1 MGRKAVIGKSK
12 ALYGRIILA
21 AVLALTLTGCG
32 ANLLGGKD
40 AKISSVIWQ
49 HRDQFVRIESQGRAT
64 TAPPANDHP
73 VSLSAER
80 IRNML
85 GSLDVQFEGEEKPMP
100 VFTFK
105 ELEILGEVLS
115 NGLTQAGPGEDV
127 TFAIAGIHRELVS
140 FAKDRSIST
149 YRAFVENGQFNLI
162 IGTLHETYVEN
173 TERRMYPLIPGSRKY
188 TPPNPRRRITNW
200 QIMPEA
206 GLELK
211 TIDGRE
217 RHDWLVLNTNP
228 ELWKSAMAEN
238 KEAKET
244 AKDAFREASEVRE
257 ESAQLEVEQ
266 QRMRSE
272 LQEMKQ
278 TIEQMKQTPAAG
290 VSAPVAAPVAIPAPA
305 AATGLEKIEQ
315 RLQIL
320 QQLKAKGLIND
331 QEYRA
336 KKQEILDSI

>member
-1 MGRKAVIGKSK
+1 MRRKAVLGKDK
-12 ALYGRIILA
+12 ALFGRIILA
-21 AVLALTLTGCG
+21 AFLVLILSGCG
-32 ANLLGGKD
+32 ATLLGGNKAD
-40 AKISSVIWQ
+40 ISSVIWK
-49 HRDQFVRIESQGRAT
+49 HRDQFVRIESQDRGT
-64 TAPPANDHP
+64 TKPPPNEHPAN
-73 VSLSAER
+73 LSAER

-85 GSLDVQFEGEEKPMP
+85 GSLDVQFEGDDKPVA

-105 ELEILGEVLS
+105 ELEILGEAIS
-115 NGLTQAGPGEDV
+115 TGLAQSGPREDV
-127 TFAIAGIHRELVS
+127 TFAIAGIHRGLVS

-188 TPPNPRRRITNW
+188 TPPNPRRPIKTW

-228 ELWKSAMAEN
+228 ELWKSAMAEK

-278 TIEQMKQTPAAG
+278 TIEQMKQAPATGA
-290 VSAPVAAPVAIPAPA
+290 PAPA
-305 AATGLEKIEQ
+305 AAPAAVAPAAPTGLDKIEQ

-331 QEYRA
+331 QEFRA

>member
-1 MGRKAVIGKSK
+1 MGRKTVFGKSK
-12 ALYGRIILA
+12 ALYGRMILA
-21 AVLALTLTGCG
+21 AVLALILSGCG
-32 ANLLGGKD
+32 ATLFNGKD
-40 AKISSVIWQ
+40 TEISSVLWK
-49 HRDQFVRIESQGRAT
+49 HRDQFVRIESQDRGT
-64 TAPPANDHP
+64 TPPPANDHP
-73 VSLSAER
+73 ANLSAER

-85 GSLDVQFEGEEKPMP
+85 GSLDVQFEGQEKPVP

-105 ELEILGEVLS
+105 ELEILGETIS
-115 NGLTQAGPGEDV
+115 SGLTQAGPREDV
-127 TFAIAGIHRELVS
+127 TFAIAGIHRDMIS
-140 FAKDRSIST
+140 FSKDRSIST
-149 YRAFVENGQFNLI
+149 YRVFLENGQFNLI
-162 IGTLHETYVEN
+162 IGTLHEDYIEN

-188 TPPNPRRRITNW
+188 TPPNPRRRIINW

-228 ELWKSAMAEN
+228 QLWKSAMAEK

-278 TIEQMKQTPAAG
+278 TIEQMQQAPAAG
-290 VSAPVAAPVAIPAPA
+290 ASAPVAAPVSAAPA
-305 AATGLEKIEQ
+305 GLDKIEQ

-331 QEYRA
+331 QEFRA

>member
-1 MGRKAVIGKSK
+1 MGRKAVFGKCK
-12 ALYGRIILA
+12 ALYGRTILA
-21 AVLALTLTGCG
+21 AVLALIISGCG

-40 AKISSVIWQ
+40 PEISSVIWK
-49 HRDQFVRIESQGRAT
+49 HRDQFVRIESQDRAT
-64 TAPPANDHP
+64 TPSPANDHP
-73 VSLSAER
+73 ASLSTEQV
-80 IRNML
+80 RNML
-85 GSLDVQFEGEEKPMP
+85 GSLDVQFEGEEKPIP

-105 ELEILGEVLS
+105 ELEILGETIS
-115 NGLTQAGPGEDV
+115 SGLAQAGPGEDV
-127 TFAIAGIHRELVS
+127 TFAIAGIHRGLVS
-140 FAKDRSIST
+140 FATDRSIST
-149 YRAFVENGQFNLI
+149 YRAFVENSQFNLI
-162 IGTLHETYVEN
+162 IGTLHEPYVEN
-173 TERRMYPLIPGSRKY
+173 IERRMYPLIPGSRKY
-188 TPPNPRRRITNW
+188 TPPNPRKRITNW

-217 RHDWLVLNTNP
+217 RQDWLVLNTNP
-228 ELWKSAMAEN
+228 ELWKSAMAEK

-244 AKDAFREASEVRE
+244 AKEAFREASEVRE

-278 TIEQMKQTPAAG
+278 TIEQMKQAPAASS
-290 VSAPVAAPVAIPAPA
+290 SAPVAAPAPA
-305 AATGLEKIEQ
+305 APAGLDKIEQ

-331 QEYRA
+331 QEFRA

>member
-1 MGRKAVIGKSK
+1 MRRKAVLGKDK
-12 ALYGRIILA
+12 ALFGRIILA
-21 AVLALTLTGCG
+21 AVLVFILSGCG
-32 ANLLGGKD
+32 ASLLGGNK
-40 AKISSVIWQ
+40 AEISSVIWK
-49 HRDQFVRIESQGRAT
+49 HRDQFVRIESQDRGT

-73 VSLSAER
+73 ANLSAER

-85 GSLDVQFEGEEKPMP
+85 GSLDVQFDGEEKPVP

-105 ELEILGEVLS
+105 ELEILAELIS
-115 NGLTQAGPGEDV
+115 TGLAQAGPREDV
-127 TFAIAGIHRELVS
+127 TFAIAGVHRGFIS
-140 FAKDRSIST
+140 FSTDRAIST
-149 YRAFVENGQFNLI
+149 YRAFVANGKFNLI
-162 IGTLHETYVEN
+162 IGTLHEKYVEN
-173 TERRMYPLIPGSRKY
+173 IERRMYPLIPGSRKY
-188 TPPNPRRRITNW
+188 TPPNPRKKIRTW
-200 QIMPEA
+200 KIMPEA
-206 GLELK
+206 GLEFK

-228 ELWKSAMAEN
+228 ELWKSAMAEK

-244 AKDAFREASEVRE
+244 AKEAFREASEVRE

-266 QRMRSE
+266 QKLRSE

-278 TIEQMKQTPAAG
+278 TIEQMKQAPAA
-290 VSAPVAAPVAIPAPA
+290 SAPA
-305 AATGLEKIEQ
+305 AAAAPATVAPAAPAGLEKIEQ

-331 QEYRA
+331 QEFSA

>member
-1 MGRKAVIGKSK
+1 MGRKVVFGKRK
-12 ALYGRIILA
+12 TLYGRTILA

-40 AKISSVIWQ
+40 AETSSVIWK
-49 HRDQFVRIESQGRAT
+49 HRDQFVRIESQDRGT
-64 TAPPANDHP
+64 TQPPANDHP
-73 VSLSAER
+73 ANLSAKQ
-80 IRNML
+80 IRNIL
-85 GSLDVQFEGEEKPMP
+85 NSLDVQFEGDEKPAP
-100 VFTFK
+100 LFTLK
-105 ELEILGEVLS
+105 ELEILGDACS
-115 NGLTQAGPGEDV
+115 AGLAQAGPREDV
-127 TFAIAGIHRELVS
+127 TFAIAGIHRDLIS
-140 FAKDRSIST
+140 FSKDRSIST
-149 YRAFVENGQFNLI
+149 YRVFVDNGQLNLI
-162 IGTLHETYVEN
+162 IGTLHQTYAGS
-173 TERRMYPLIPGSRKY
+173 TDRRIIPLVPGSRKY
-188 TPPNPRRRITNW
+188 TPPNPRRNNIAW

-228 ELWKSAMAEN
+228 QLWKSAMAEK

-278 TIEQMKQTPAAG
+278 TIEQMKQTPAVGA
-290 VSAPVAAPVAIPAPA
+290 SAPVAAPVAIPAPA

>member
-1 MGRKAVIGKSK
+1 MGRKVVFTKCKI
-12 ALYGRIILA
+12 LYGRTILA
-21 AVLALTLTGCG
+21 AVLVLILSGCG
-32 ANLLGGKD
+32 ASLLGGNK
-40 AKISSVIWQ
+40 AEISSVIWE
-49 HRDQFVRIESQGRAT
+49 HRDQFVRIESQDRST
-64 TAPPANDHP
+64 TPPPANDHP
-73 VSLSAER
+73 ANLSAER

-85 GSLDVQFEGEEKPMP
+85 GSLDVQFEGDDQPVP

-105 ELEILGEVLS
+105 ELEILGEAIS
-115 NGLTQAGPGEDV
+115 SGLAQAGPREDV
-127 TFAIAGIHRELVS
+127 TFAIAGIHRDFIS
-140 FAKDRSIST
+140 FSTDRSIST

-162 IGTLHETYVEN
+162 IGTLHEAYVEN

-188 TPPNPRRRITNW
+188 TPPNPRRKIVTW

-211 TIDGRE
+211 TIDGRK

-228 ELWKSAMAEN
+228 ELWKSAMAEK

-244 AKDAFREASEVRE
+244 AKEAFREASEVRE

-278 TIEQMKQTPAAG
+278 TIEQMKQAPATG
-290 VSAPVAAPVAIPAPA
+290 VSAPAAAPA
-305 AATGLEKIEQ
+305 AVAPAAPTGLEKIEQ

-320 QQLKAKGLIND
+320 QQLKTKGLIND
-331 QEYRA
+331 QEYRT

>member
-1 MGRKAVIGKSK
+1 MGRKAVFGKSK
-12 ALYGRIILA
+12 TLYGRTILA
-21 AVLALTLTGCG
+21 VVLALVLSGCG

-40 AKISSVIWQ
+40 VDISSVIWK
-49 HRDQFVRIESQGRAT
+49 HRDQFVRIETQDRSNT
-64 TAPPANDHP
+64 TPPANDHP
-73 VSLSAER
+73 AKLSAGQ
-80 IRNML
+80 IQNML
-85 GSLDVQFEGEEKPMP
+85 GSLDVQFEGKEKQVP

-105 ELEILGEVLS
+105 ELEILGEAIS
-115 NGLTQAGPGEDV
+115 SGLAQAGPREDV
-127 TFAIAGIHRELVS
+127 TFAIAGIHRDFIS
-140 FAKDRSIST
+140 FSKDRSIST
-149 YRAFVENGQFNLI
+149 YRVFVENGEFNLI
-162 IGTLHETYVEN
+162 IGTLHEEYVPA
-173 TERRMYPLIPGSRKY
+173 TERRMHPLVPGSRKY
-188 TPPNPRRRITNW
+188 TPPNPRMRIKTW

-206 GLELK
+206 GLEKK

-228 ELWKSAMAEN
+228 ELWKSAMAEK

-244 AKDAFREASEVRE
+244 AKEAFREASQVRE

-266 QRMRSE
+266 QKLRSE

-278 TIEQMKQTPAAG
+278 TIEQMKQAPAA
-290 VSAPVAAPVAIPAPA
+290 SATAPVAAPAVVAPVAP
-305 AATGLEKIEQ
+305 TGLDKIEQ

-331 QEYRA
+331 QEFRA

>member
-1 MGRKAVIGKSK
+1 MGRKTVFGKCK
-12 ALYGRIILA
+12 ALYGRMILS
-21 AVLALTLTGCG
+21 AVLALILSGCG
-32 ANLLGGKD
+32 ANLLGGKN
-40 AKISSVIWQ
+40 AEISSVIWK
-49 HRDQFVRIESQGRAT
+49 HRDQFVRIESQDRAT
-64 TAPPANDHP
+64 TPPPANDHP
-73 VSLSAER
+73 ASLSAEQ

-85 GSLDVQFEGEEKPMP
+85 GSLDVQFEKQEKPVP

-105 ELEILGEVLS
+105 ELELLGEAIS
-115 NGLTQAGPGEDV
+115 SGLTQAGPREDV
-127 TFAIAGIHRELVS
+127 TFAITGIHRDFIS
-140 FAKDRSIST
+140 FSKDRSVST

-162 IGTLHETYVEN
+162 IGDLHEEYIEA
-173 TERRMYPLIPGSRKY
+173 TERRLYPLVPGSRKY
-188 TPPNPRRRITNW
+188 TPPNPRRKITTW

-206 GLELK
+206 GLKTK

-217 RHDWLVLNTNP
+217 RHDWLVLNTDP
-228 ELWKSAMAEN
+228 QLWKSAMAEK

-244 AKDAFREASEVRE
+244 AKEAFREASEVRE
-257 ESAQLEVEQ
+257 ESAQLELEQ

-278 TIEQMKQTPAAG
+278 TIEQMKQAPAASATAPAVAPTPAA
-290 VSAPVAAPVAIPAPA
+290 PA
-305 AATGLEKIEQ
+305 GLDKIEQ

-331 QEYRA
+331 QEFRA